1 MTGVAMDRKMTAAIW
16 VGFLFEG
23 CVFDF
28 TDAPPNS
35 DELLV
40 GGKIESAIVGVQSG
54 LNLTL
59 LLLRDES

>member
-28 TDAPPNS
+28 T
-35 DELLV
+35 
-40 GGKIESAIVGVQSG
+40 IVSHVWPIA
-54 LNLTL
+54 LT
-59 LLLRDES
+59 S